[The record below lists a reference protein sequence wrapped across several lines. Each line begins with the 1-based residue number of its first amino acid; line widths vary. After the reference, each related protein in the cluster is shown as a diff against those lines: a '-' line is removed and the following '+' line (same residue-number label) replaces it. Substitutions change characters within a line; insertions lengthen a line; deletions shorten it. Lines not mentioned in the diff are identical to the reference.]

1 MNPAL
6 DKAFEQLLA
15 ALNGKDSEVKEVALE
30 AKPKEESVAKTEEP
44 KMILSKTIYF
54 GEGVQQRVWLP
65 QFLRNYFYYDL
76 DTPQFFQVDADRDDD
91 KFPQTEEFARRYSVP
106 FNSFLSHM
114 DTILKAHAN
123 GNLGSMIG
131 EETEQLSDLI
141 NRLQVYS
148 KNLVERLSGNL
159 DGSFSP
165 EEIVALISSKEF
177 IFTYE
182 DDCGINAF
190 RGISAEITSSFFG
203 KYMTIQ
209 GEIRTHLQGSPE
221 VLRVNLTRPLRTR
234 TLSLADLGL
243 RLLDDEV
250 RAQLVARGKRY
261 VEITKKPTY
270 LRLEGNVTRRNWWS
284 DKHFRS
290 DGRVMVDFK
299 GFRKMDPDYS
309 QFRGYEGRART
320 NSDQQ
325 STAIADLTD
334 DDYVLMPPVV
344 YGFSFVSKAWG
355 EMKVDGL
362 HDIAFRTDAYDMLVM
377 EEDTKSMMFSLVDC
391 EVTNRRDLIDGK
403 GGGVIFLLEG
413 SPGVGKTL
421 SAEAIAEKLQR
432 PLYMVGVGE
441 LGTDVETLE
450 ESLRN
455 ILDVATTWNAVV
467 LLDECDIFMEKR
479 SDLNIIRNAMVGVF
493 LRLLEYYQGVMFLT
507 SNRGK
512 DIDQAFY
519 SRISLAIHF
528 DELTEE
534 SRTQIWKNLVGIYGI
549 TLSEDEI
556 KHLAEFELN
565 GRKIKNTLRVGSALA
580 AAEKRTPVFSDFK
593 RVIDRENAFKAHLE
607 SSN

>member
-1 MNPAL
+1 M
-6 DKAFEQLLA
+6 
-15 ALNGKDSEVKEVALE
+15 
-30 AKPKEESVAKTEEP
+30 
-44 KMILSKTIYF
+44 
-54 GEGVQQRVWLP
+54 
-65 QFLRNYFYYDL
+65 
-76 DTPQFFQVDADRDDD
+76 
-91 KFPQTEEFARRYSVP
+91 
-106 FNSFLSHM
+106 
-114 DTILKAHAN
+114 
-123 GNLGSMIG
+123 
-131 EETEQLSDLI
+131 
-141 NRLQVYS
+141 
-148 KNLVERLSGNL
+148 
-159 DGSFSP
+159 
-165 EEIVALISSKEF
+165 
-177 IFTYE
+177 
-182 DDCGINAF
+182 
-190 RGISAEITSSFFG
+190 
-203 KYMTIQ
+203 
-209 GEIRTHLQGSPE
+209 
-221 VLRVNLTRPLRTR
+221 
-234 TLSLADLGL
+234 
-243 RLLDDEV
+243 
-250 RAQLVARGKRY
+250 
-261 VEITKKPTY
+261 
-270 LRLEGNVTRRNWWS
+270 
-284 DKHFRS
+284 
-290 DGRVMVDFK
+290 
-299 GFRKMDPDYS
+299 
-309 QFRGYEGRART
+309 
-320 NSDQQ
+320 
-325 STAIADLTD
+325 
-334 DDYVLMPPVV
+334 
-344 YGFSFVSKAWG
+344 
-355 EMKVDGL
+355 
-362 HDIAFRTDAYDMLVM
+362 
-377 EEDTKSMMFSLVDC
+377 
-391 EVTNRRDLIDGK
+391 
-403 GGGVIFLLEG
+403 
-413 SPGVGKTL
+413 KTL